1 VTPRIESRVTNLA
14 PCISC
19 SLPGSSRRDTK
30 PAEFPHLRPCEF
42 PISPILS
49 LSSALVQYLQIVIWS
64 RLSGS
69 VQSSQ
74 ETTSS
79 FPSFHCRN
87 ERIGRAQSGHHCNK
101 EKKRAQTAKRS
112 QEADN
117 SPRGKSGKEED
128 QTGSR
133 HTIYLILGRIDKPK
147 KELRAC
153 DGG

>member
-1 VTPRIESRVTNLA
+1 MTNLA

-19 SLPGSSRRDTK
+19 SLPGSSQRDTK
-30 PAEFPHLRPCEF
+30 PAEFPHLHSCEF
-42 PISPILS
+42 LVSSILS
-49 LSSALVQYLQIVIWS
+49 LSSALVQYLQTVIWS
-64 RLSGS
+64 RLSDS
-69 VQSSQ
+69 VQSCRTQ
-74 ETTSS
+74 ETTTS

-87 ERIGRAQSGHHCNK
+87 ERIGRAQSGHRCNQ

-117 SPRGKSGKEED
+117 SPRGKSGKEGD

-133 HTIYLILGRIDKPK
+133 RTIYLILGRIDKPK